1 MELKKL
7 TRLSMLLALS
17 VVLSLIESMVP
28 IINGIIPG
36 VKLGLANIV
45 VLVALYIYGFK
56 DALSL
61 TILRV
66 FLIGILRTGLFGI
79 TFFFS
84 FSGSIFS
91 ICAMVIFKKYTK
103 LSIIGV
109 SIIGSV
115 FHSIGQIL
123 IASIILN
130 NANVMYY
137 LPWISLFSI
146 FTGIIVGYISKEI
159 VNFLL
164 DN

>member
-17 VVLSLIESMVP
+17 VVLSLLESIVP
-28 IINGIIPG
+28 IINGVIPG
-36 VKLGLANIV
+36 IKLGLANIV
-45 VLVALYIYGFK
+45 ILVTLYIYGFK
-56 DALSL
+56 DSFKL

-66 FLIGILRTGLFGI
+66 ILIGILRTGLFSI

-84 FSGSIFS
+84 LFGSIFS
-91 ICAMVIFKKYTK
+91 IIAMFIFKKYSK

-109 SIIGSV
+109 SMIGSV

-123 IASIILN
+123 IALIILN
-130 NANVMYY
+130 NVNVVYY
-137 LPWISLFSI
+137 LPWISLLSI
-146 FTGIIVGYISKEI
+146 ITGIIIGYISKEI
-159 VNFLL
+159 VNFMK